1 MAALVWFRHDLRVRD
16 NPALLDACEQHPD
29 AVTAMFLI
37 AESQWR
43 SHHLGDTRL
52 GYLRETLQILTEDLA
67 TLNIPMVIETAPRFT
82 DAPAVLIRIARA
94 TAANTVFCNAEYPL
108 DEQRRDDAV
117 AAACA
122 ADGIRFIKHHGDV
135 VLPPGSVLTEAGAP
149 YTVFTPFKR
158 RWLATLTPDDYTPL
172 PAPSPM
178 ARHPV
183 SNRVSNNQVL
193 TALPPP
199 AFDPDWPA
207 GETAA
212 YARLDAFLEEHAAR
226 YHLDRD
232 FPLRAATSR
241 LSAPLS
247 VGSISVRACLAVAR
261 DQRERQSDPDARA
274 GFDAWISEL
283 IWRDF
288 YRHVIA
294 QFPHV
299 SQGAAFRRDLD
310 RLKWRRDPQQLH
322 AWKTGRTGY
331 PLVDAA
337 MRQLARTGFMH
348 NRLRMVSAMFLS
360 KHLLI
365 DWREGERHFLE
376 HLRDA
381 DFASNNG
388 GWQWSAS
395 TGTDAAPYF
404 RIFNPA
410 SQAKKF
416 DPDGAFIHQFVPEL
430 AGAGN
435 DLFSSVAPDDPSNY
449 PPPIVDHAFARARA
463 LDFFKG

>member
-52 GYLRETLQILTEDLA
+52 GYLHETLQILAEDLA
-67 TLNIPMVIETAPRFT
+67 TLNIPMVIDTAPRFT
-82 DAPAVLIRIARA
+82 DAPRILIRIAQA

-172 PAPSPM
+172 PAPP
-178 ARHPV
+178 PV
-183 SNRVSNNQVL
+183 NPRSTAGATSDHQAL
-193 TALPPP
+193 CALPAP
-199 AFDPDWPA
+199 AFHPDWPA

-212 YARLDAFLEEHAAR
+212 HARLDDFLDEHAER

-247 VGSISVRACLAVAR
+247 VGSISARVCLAAAR
-261 DQRERQSDPDARA
+261 ERRERQSDPDARA
-274 GFDAWISEL
+274 GLDAWISEL

-299 SQGAAFRRDLD
+299 SQGAAFRRDP
-310 RLKWRRDPQQLH
+310 RSE
-322 AWKTGRTGY
+322 GRY
-331 PLVDAA
+331 QDC
-337 MRQLARTGFMH
+337 
-348 NRLRMVSAMFLS
+348 
-360 KHLLI
+360 
-365 DWREGERHFLE
+365 
-376 HLRDA
+376 
-381 DFASNNG
+381 
-388 GWQWSAS
+388 
-395 TGTDAAPYF
+395 
-404 RIFNPA
+404 
-410 SQAKKF
+410 
-416 DPDGAFIHQFVPEL
+416 PE
-430 AGAGN
+430 
-435 DLFSSVAPDDPSNY
+435 
-449 PPPIVDHAFARARA
+449 
-463 LDFFKG
+463 